1 MAQLGGM
8 FDATQVEPQG
18 DYTPIPPGDY
28 TVQIVTSQMV
38 ETSNRNGHMLKLELE
53 ILDGEHAGRR
63 LYDRLNLENPN
74 RQAVEIA
81 QRTLSAICHAIGKL
95 SVQDSEELHM
105 QPMTAVVAI
114 KAPSTGRDGKT
125 YAASNEIK
133 TYKVLRDA
141 PAPVSSGSAFRPA
154 QAGSGQMASA
164 PWKRSA

>member
-1 MAQLGGM
+1 VVIKARVAGELQGFTLREGDIVKAGQVI
-8 FDATQVEPQG
+8 ARVEPTDAQARLR
-18 DYTPIPPGDY
+18 
-28 TVQIVTSQMV
+28 QSQQ
-38 ETSNRNGHMLKLELE
+38 
-53 ILDGEHAGRR
+53 
-63 LYDRLNLENPN
+63 
-74 RQAVEIA
+74 QAESAKAQVEIA

-105 QPMTAVVAI
+105 QPMTAVVAV

>member
-81 QRTLSAICHAIGKL
+81 QRAMQAAAINCSRKGCQPPRL
-95 SVQDSEELHM
+95 EELT
-105 QPMTAVVAI
+105 QDETT
-114 KAPSTGRDGKT
+114 K
-125 YAASNEIK
+125 
-133 TYKVLRDA
+133 
-141 PAPVSSGSAFRPA
+141 
-154 QAGSGQMASA
+154 
-164 PWKRSA
+164 